1 MAHERFDPEDFLDL
15 RDVTPRAKA
24 QVVTPIVAPPV
35 YTRRPGAPARAAV
48 SLDADGQRAAPC
60 HDDTPPASA
69 IPPAPQPARAPVH
82 HDVYVAA
89 APARAPIQH
98 NIPGAAAPTRAPVQH
113 NIPGAAAPERAPIQ
127 HNIPGAAAPTRAP
140 VQHTIPAAVAPT
152 RAPIQH
158 TIPGGTAPERVPVQH
173 TIPGTAAPTRAPI
186 QHTIPG
192 AAAPTRA
199 PLRAVGSSQPRLVS
213 VPHSM
218 PGQPRPAPVQHHI
231 PGQPRPTLAALAEA
245 TPELPPVGPG
255 FPAPEPVAA
264 VAPGAEPY
272 PEDDRFG
279 AVTRAPRAELY
290 PEDDPFADTLSEPLF
305 EPVAAVPAGTRA
317 PRAEPCPEDD
327 PFAAALPE
335 PQPAPVAAAPARAPQ
350 PPHSGAPGETVLRIP
365 LAIAFWGLEYRAQ
378 SWTERGFTLLDPLPL
393 DGMAPGGVI
402 DLTLLIGQGV
412 ARIEMRVQ
420 ARAEAGDAGDPRH
433 FSFVGLDRAQAE
445 ALHRI
450 VDHVVSH
457 QALSLTRLLAEPESN
472 PPAARPAAVPVPRA
486 TVRRTGGFRRGLK
499 LALFGIALAAAGGT
513 AWNLST
519 AIGSRYGAVTVEATS
534 LSAPVAGVITAF
546 AVAPGQAVARGE
558 VLGYVR
564 PADSDRRRAEMDE
577 RRQQLL
583 DERADLLTLYDTMTP
598 RAATPVSGADAGNDA
613 LVQVSVLASPGAP
626 ADAERA
632 GSRTLESIERRIAA
646 VTDELDQIDTA
657 SIETE
662 RGEPILSP
670 CDCTVQGIA
679 GRNGEWADPDQQLA
693 VLVGSAAPTVHALVI
708 GEEAGQIAIGNRA
721 RIRLADGTTLRG
733 QVQRMSFDPRWRG
746 FAGLPENVFAIDRY
760 ARIEVRPD
768 QPLSAPLGTAATVT
782 VQTNGIWARLGAL
795 AGL

>member
-1 MAHERFDPEDFLDL
+1 MANERFDPEDFLDL

-35 YTRRPGAPARAAV
+35 YSRRPAAPPRAAV
-48 SLDADGQRAAPC
+48 SLEADVQRAAPC
-60 HDDTPPASA
+60 RDDTPPASA
-69 IPPAPQPARAPVH
+69 IPQAPQPARAPVP
-82 HDVYVAA
+82 HDVYVAPAPARAPIQHNIPGAA

-98 NIPGAAAPTRAPVQH
+98 NIPGAAAPA
-113 NIPGAAAPERAPIQ
+113 
-127 HNIPGAAAPTRAP
+127 
-140 VQHTIPAAVAPT
+140 
-152 RAPIQH
+152 
-158 TIPGGTAPERVPVQH
+158 
-173 TIPGTAAPTRAPI
+173 
-186 QHTIPG
+186 
-192 AAAPTRA
+192 RA
-199 PLRAVGSSQPRLVS
+199 PLRAVGSGQPRLVPM
-213 VPHSM
+213 PHSI

-231 PGQPRPTLAALAEA
+231 PGQPRPAPAPVAEVA
-245 TPELPPVGPG
+245 PELPPLAPE
-255 FPAPEPVAA
+255 FPAAEPVAA
-264 VAPGAEPY
+264 
-272 PEDDRFG
+272 F
-279 AVTRAPRAELY
+279 APRADLY
-290 PEDDPFADTLSEPLF
+290 PEDDPFADTLSEPLP
-305 EPVAAVPAGTRA
+305 ERQPAPVAAAPARTRA
-317 PRAEPCPEDD
+317 PRAELFPEDD

-335 PQPAPVAAAPARAPQ
+335 PQPAPVAAAPARAPR
-350 PPHSGAPGETVLRIP
+350 PPHPVAPGDTVLRIP

-378 SWTERGFTLLDPLPL
+378 SWTEHGFTLLDPLPL
-393 DGMAPGGVI
+393 DGMAPGAVL

-420 ARAEAGDAGDPRH
+420 ARAQAGDAADPRH
-433 FSFVGLDRAQAE
+433 FSFVGLDPAQAE

-457 QALSLTRLLAEPESN
+457 QALSLTRLLAEPESS
-472 PPAARPAAVPVPRA
+472 PPAARPAAAPVPRA

-499 LALFGIALAAAGGT
+499 LALFVIALAAAGGT
-513 AWNLST
+513 AWNWST
-519 AIGSRYGAVTVEATS
+519 AVASRYGAVTVEATS
-534 LSAPVAGVITAF
+534 LSAPVAGVVTAF

-598 RAATPVSGADAGNDA
+598 RVATPVSGADAGSDA
-613 LVQVSVLASPGAP
+613 LVRVSVLAPAEAP
-626 ADAERA
+626 ADAEHP
-632 GSRTLESIERRIAA
+632 GSRTLGSIERRIAT
-646 VTDELDQIDTA
+646 VTAELDQIDTA
-657 SIETE
+657 STDAEQ
-662 RGEPILSP
+662 GEPILSP

-679 GRNGEWADPDQQLA
+679 RRNGEWTDPDQQLA
-693 VLVGSAAPTVHALVI
+693 VLVGAAAPTVHALVI
-708 GEEAGQIAIGNRA
+708 GEEAGRIAIGNRA